1 LLGNKLEF
9 SAGLIIQTFQ
19 TISLQPALNSS
30 MEFGLR
36 TIKSWC
42 FDGCRFV
49 AVFANTF
56 FLHTKFS
63 DDFQLKISLLL
74 SSLFL
79 SNMKK
84 LFIVIIFSGLIFQA
98 FAQTREVPFTLD
110 DRDRIMRTE
119 ERIESLRNEMNAK
132 FDAVET
138 RFEAL
143 ETKIDAVNS
152 KFEPL
157 YWAFGILITLMFFI
171 LGFIIWDRRTALN
184 PIQHKTYS
192 IEERMN
198 KLENVFREQ
207 AKKDPAFAELLKIAG
222 LL

>member
-1 LLGNKLEF
+1 M
-9 SAGLIIQTFQ
+9 T
-19 TISLQPALNSS
+19 
-30 MEFGLR
+30 R
-36 TIKSWC
+36 
-42 FDGCRFV
+42 
-49 AVFANTF
+49 
-56 FLHTKFS
+56 FS

>member
-1 LLGNKLEF
+1 
-9 SAGLIIQTFQ
+9 
-19 TISLQPALNSS
+19 
-30 MEFGLR
+30 
-36 TIKSWC
+36 
-42 FDGCRFV
+42 
-49 AVFANTF
+49 
-56 FLHTKFS
+56 
-63 DDFQLKISLLL
+63 
-74 SSLFL
+74 
-79 SNMKK
+79 MKK
-84 LFIVIIFSGLIFQA
+84 LFIIIIFSGLIFQA